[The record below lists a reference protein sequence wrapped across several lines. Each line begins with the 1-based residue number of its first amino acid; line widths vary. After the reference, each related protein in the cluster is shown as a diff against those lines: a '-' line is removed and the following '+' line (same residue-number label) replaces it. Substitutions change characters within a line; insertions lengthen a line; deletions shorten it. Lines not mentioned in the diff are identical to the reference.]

1 MNICI
6 LDGFSVNPGDLNWDA
21 MNKLGTVTV
30 YDRTAPNLILERA
43 ADAEI
48 VLTNKVP
55 FNAETINALPKLRY
69 IGVLATG
76 YNIID
81 TEAAKAKGVVVT
93 NIPAY
98 STMSVAQM
106 AFAHILNITNRI
118 SHYASDT
125 ASGKWTSCP
134 DFCYWDTPLTELSGK
149 TMGIVGLGN
158 TGMATARIALAF
170 GMKVLAFT
178 SKPQSDLP
186 EGIYAATMED
196 LLTTADVIS
205 LHCPLNAST
214 RGLIGKESLAKM
226 KKTAILV
233 NTGRGPLVNEAELA
247 EALNRGDIAAFG
259 ADVLSKEPP
268 TADNPLLSARNCFI
282 TPHIAWAT
290 LEARSRLMD
299 IAVENI
305 RQFVAGE
312 NNTNQVNK

>member
-55 FNAETINALPKLRY
+55 INAKTINALPKLRY

-186 EGIYAATMED
+186 EGIYAATMEN

-290 LEARSRLMD
+290 LESRSRLMD

-312 NNTNQVNK
+312 NNTNQVDK

>member
-55 FNAETINALPKLRY
+55 FNAKTINALPKLRY

-170 GMKVLAFT
+170 GL
-178 SKPQSDLP
+178 
-186 EGIYAATMED
+186 
-196 LLTTADVIS
+196 S
-205 LHCPLNAST
+205 L
-214 RGLIGKESLAKM
+214 I
-226 KKTAILV
+226 
-233 NTGRGPLVNEAELA
+233 
-247 EALNRGDIAAFG
+247 
-259 ADVLSKEPP
+259 
-268 TADNPLLSARNCFI
+268 
-282 TPHIAWAT
+282 HI
-290 LEARSRLMD
+290 
-299 IAVENI
+299 
-305 RQFVAGE
+305 
-312 NNTNQVNK
+312 